1 MDTNAGIY
9 LIVGILAVV
18 LIIGAM
24 KSRAE
29 WIIKF
34 MLRGVL
40 GMMTIYFLNIFL
52 GDVVPGM
59 GIGYNPITFLTTGI
73 LGFPGLVVLYGINF
87 YMLL

>member
-29 WIIKF
+29 WIINF
-34 MLRGVL
+34 MLR
-40 GMMTIYFLNIFL
+40 
-52 GDVVPGM
+52 DVDLFSQYISWGCCARD
-59 GIGYNPITFLTTGI
+59 GNWL
-73 LGFPGLVVLYGINF
+73 
-87 YMLL
+87 

>member
-9 LIVGILAVV
+9 LIVGILTVV

-29 WIIKF
+29 WIIN
-34 MLRGVL
+34 
-40 GMMTIYFLNIFL
+40 FLNIFL

>member
-9 LIVGILAVV
+9 LIVGILTVV

-29 WIIKF
+29 WIINF

-40 GMMTIYFLNIFL
+40 GMMSIYFLNIFL

>member
-29 WIIKF
+29 WIINF

-40 GMMTIYFLNIFL
+40 GMMSIYFLNIFL

-59 GIGYNPITFLTTGI
+59 GIGYNPITFLTTG
-73 LGFPGLVVLYGINF
+73 
-87 YMLL
+87 LL

>member
-1 MDTNAGIY
+1 MDIYCIY

-29 WIIKF
+29 WIINF

-40 GMMTIYFLNIFL
+40 GMMSIYFLNIFL

>member
-9 LIVGILAVV
+9 LIVGILTVV

-29 WIIKF
+29 WIINF

-40 GMMTIYFLNIFL
+40 GMMSIYFLNTFL
-52 GDVVPGM
+52 GNMVPGM

-73 LGFPGLVVLYGINF
+73 LGFPGL
-87 YMLL
+87 